1 MSELEAQVGA
11 PEPVDG
17 DGQLD
22 NFPPARA
29 VTVVEDEGV
38 VGAPVRLPGTQA
50 DAVLEERSTVRCR
63 VPAGRPRMSLSLGH
77 VTFSLA
83 RLLFSHQATS
93 VRRENSLGFKFNTFG
108 NHRVD
113 GTRSRQSW
121 LLCSLGQRARVL
133 LRVHPGH

>member
-63 VPAGRPRMSLSLGH
+63 VPAGRPWMSPSLGH

-93 VRRENSLGFKFNTFG
+93 VRRENSLGLNST
-108 NHRVD
+108 
-113 GTRSRQSW
+113 
-121 LLCSLGQRARVL
+121 LLETTV
-133 LRVHPGH
+133 